1 MSSSEVG
8 NKPAK
13 KIQGIKAS
21 DVIGLTFRAIG
32 NNNNNSPMKGKQHQ
46 EADTVTLAVQHVS
59 KDAASSTVVLAC
71 VTGEPPPEQGTG
83 YKMIS
88 KVAPSGAESIEA
100 NATIL
105 EMAINAMKETVAQ
118 RDKKRSTKKQKVDEG
133 LAMAVASL
141 EGTTISQS
149 ALKFAIEKL
158 PDAYGQSGDASHL
171 TAFDLKWK
179 SEPDGE
185 GKIKLVLP
193 EGLKRDTLGLK
204 KAILGTSIFLYAC
217 GCIRHHKGADGDHSG
232 HKGVQHVLCCGPEH
246 HRAERGA
253 WPRRPVRPRARQDT
267 AAAHPR
273 PEPVLSPAEMPL
285 ARLSQTKHSMLFGFN
300 EFLFIKR
307 SKQKNK
313 HARRARHVCVC
324 VCWAPTAFS

>member
-1 MSSSEVG
+1 MSSNEVG

-32 NNNNNSPMKGKQHQ
+32 NNSNSPMKGKQHQ
-46 EADTVTLAVQHVS
+46 DADTVTLAVQHVS

-158 PDAYGQSGDASHL
+158 PAAYGDSGDASHL

-204 KAILGTSIFLYAC
+204 KAILGTSIFIWICPSRDKLTVTRRC
-217 GCIRHHKGADGDHSG
+217 DWLLVKGDDEDETLAAETGASASG
-232 HKGVQHVLCCGPEH
+232 SSGS
-246 HRAERGA
+246 
-253 WPRRPVRPRARQDT
+253 T
-267 AAAHPR
+267 
-273 PEPVLSPAEMPL
+273 
-285 ARLSQTKHSMLFGFN
+285 SQEWLDS
-300 EFLFIKR
+300 
-307 SKQKNK
+307 
-313 HARRARHVCVC
+313 
-324 VCWAPTAFS
+324 FSFD